1 MPATVAIVRP
11 TPYQCGPTMP
21 MATHL
26 LGLAGCG
33 HDGSWAEGS
42 GHVAGV
48 WLWAAAGA
56 EDEAV
61 VGGSE
66 GELDIQRGRLRPV
79 CLGAKPGAGDQ
90 GPQAAGDIAACFTT
104 RPEDLTGWGICDTR
118 PGW

>member
-1 MPATVAIVRP
+1 MPVPVPIVRP
-11 TPYQCGPTMP
+11 TPYRCGPTMP
-21 MATHL
+21 MAACL
-26 LGLAGCG
+26 LGLTGGAR
-33 HDGSWAEGS
+33 DGA
-42 GHVAGV
+42 
-48 WLWAAAGA
+48 WAAAGA

-104 RPEDLTGWGICDTR
+104 RPEDLTGWGICDTP